1 MNVHTKGG
9 AMVGTFEIVAHV
21 DQDCSL
27 KQMSALITSIETETG
42 IDCSYDGNL
51 SYSIDGE
58 IHMYEC
64 TLDETVQILKIL
76 FEWRKIVDLEC
87 VIDGAREWFTSEG
100 ASLSDVFDSG
110 KDGMADR
117 VLKAMGY

>member
-1 MNVHTKGG
+1 
-9 AMVGTFEIVAHV
+9 MVGTFEVVARV
-21 DQDCSL
+21 NQDCSL
-27 KQMSALITSIETETG
+27 KQMSALITEIETETG

-100 ASLSDVFDSG
+100 VSLSDVFGSG